1 MINDVKKEGA
11 KLIQPSLDLLDA
23 LQVYQETFDN
33 PGHIAGSGSITT
45 FPTIE
50 DWLIAM
56 KLYENEETLPNEGRV
71 PSRQYVFVQEKP
83 QKIIGM
89 LSLRIRLN
97 DYLLN
102 YGGHIGYSIAPDER
116 KQGYGSLMLNEAL
129 KEAKTFGLNRV
140 LITCDDDN
148 LASARVIEKNQ
159 GILEDRRFNDENQKW
174 IRRYWIKID

>member
-71 PSRQYVFVQEKP
+71 PSRQYVLVQETP
-83 QKIIGM
+83 QQIIGM
-89 LSLRIRLN
+89 LALRMRLN

-102 YGGHIGYSIAPDER
+102 YGGHIGYSIAPSAR
-116 KQGYGSLMLNEAL
+116 KKGYGSFMLKESL
-129 KEAKTFGLNRV
+129 KEAKNFGLARV

-148 LASARVIEKNQ
+148 LASAKVIEKNH
-159 GILEDRRFNDENQKW
+159 GILEDRRFDEENQKRV
-174 IRRYWIKID
+174 RRYWITID

>member
-1 MINDVKKEGA
+1 MINNEKKGVK
-11 KLIQPSLDLLDA
+11 LLQPNLELLDA
-23 LQVYQETFDN
+23 LQVYQKTFDN
-33 PGHIAGSGSITT
+33 PVHIAGSGSITT

-50 DWLIAM
+50 DWLAAM
-56 KLYENEETLPNEGRV
+56 KLYEEEATLPNEGLV
-71 PSRQYVFVQEKP
+71 PSRQYVLVQEKP

-102 YGGHIGYSIAPDER
+102 FGGHIGYSIAPDER